1 MMDFRTGWLGLVL
14 LASLSAVQA
23 PAQAQTSPNPPAVR
37 VLTLQDCY
45 TLALTRSETLAISR
59 EEIKIA
65 EAQYWQAVSA
75 LFPQISF
82 SLSERIQNSAGSS
95 ISGGGDS
102 GGRRDR
108 IEGRLSFTQTLF
120 SGFREFNTA
129 ASLQALKRSQ
139 TEQLKRDR
147 QLLYLDGATLFYQ
160 VLSQEN
166 DLRILDEIVANLEA
180 LRQELQER
188 VNLGRSRRGDILAAE
203 TQLADYQTV
212 REQVKGMSGASRE
225 LLSFLIG
232 VPSDRYQLKDTM
244 TLPETEKLDAYLWRS
259 GARPDIT
266 AAAESSTAAERELS
280 ASKGALLP
288 TVTASG
294 NFLALEEPERQ
305 QEWDILISATIPVF
319 DGGLRIAEVKEK
331 EAALR
336 STRLSFSRARRLAES
351 EVRQTYNTF
360 IYSASQYVALQKALR
375 TARENYE
382 VQKSDYGLG
391 RTSNLD
397 VLNALFNYN
406 NFQRREKSLEL
417 QLRSNLV
424 ALQVAAGEPE
434 QNSET
439 RSVKRETSQP

>member
-160 VLSQEN
+160 VLSQPPYRPSN
-166 DLRILDEIVANLEA
+166 AVRRNNLNATANSFIWMVLR
-180 LRQELQER
+180 
-188 VNLGRSRRGDILAAE
+188 
-203 TQLADYQTV
+203 
-212 REQVKGMSGASRE
+212 
-225 LLSFLIG
+225 SFT
-232 VPSDRYQLKDTM
+232 R
-244 TLPETEKLDAYLWRS
+244 
-259 GARPDIT
+259 
-266 AAAESSTAAERELS
+266 
-280 ASKGALLP
+280 
-288 TVTASG
+288 
-294 NFLALEEPERQ
+294 FLARK
-305 QEWDILISATIPVF
+305 TIC
-319 DGGLRIAEVKEK
+319 G
-331 EAALR
+331 
-336 STRLSFSRARRLAES
+336 
-351 EVRQTYNTF
+351 YW
-360 IYSASQYVALQKALR
+360 
-375 TARENYE
+375 
-382 VQKSDYGLG
+382 
-391 RTSNLD
+391 
-397 VLNALFNYN
+397 
-406 NFQRREKSLEL
+406 
-417 QLRSNLV
+417 
-424 ALQVAAGEPE
+424 
-434 QNSET
+434 T
-439 RSVKRETSQP
+439 RSWQIWKPCARNCRNV